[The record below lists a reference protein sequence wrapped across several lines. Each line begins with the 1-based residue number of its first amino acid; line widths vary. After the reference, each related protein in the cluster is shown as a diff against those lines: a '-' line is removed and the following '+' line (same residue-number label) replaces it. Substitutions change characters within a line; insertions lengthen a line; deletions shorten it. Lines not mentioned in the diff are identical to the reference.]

1 LCEKPEF
8 DAYSAFRRVTTE
20 HYGGITLFELKE
32 FFQHHDIPVES
43 YQLDLLYCH
52 LDHDGDGLIN
62 WEEFL
67 RFTMSKEYH
76 SSNQYGR
83 VADFNLELEH
93 SLMRFFEQELQNE
106 VALESRRRTLWD
118 TPGLSEK
125 NLFDLVDQ
133 EVAGDL
139 NQENIHNFLKPYAD
153 DTYNEAKAERIWRRM
168 DEDKNGRVT
177 FNEFLRS
184 VRPIYCYKNYTKA
197 IPQQKDLSPTKI
209 YHRPASRMG
218 DGKSSRGN
226 SVNSSSRV
234 GSTKF
239 VTRTEYDATTG
250 RPLGRAIRSLV
261 RDASSPRQDK
271 AKATK
276 KVEAH
281 EVGLNPTHPVNNP
294 DKTGHRWDRVMGW
307 NQDVDPIMAMQMGLH
322 PLDLATG
329 RTDSLYSGAYWHHKG
344 PGTAQQITKNPL
356 NPENPDSPLKAKVSV
371 PTQQQIM
378 NTEGSHPEQ
387 KAALDHTFFTHQ
399 RLIERTLGNKE
410 YMANPDMTEEERAEM
425 VKVLKEKGLTSWQ
438 MGDPSMFGSLTHHG
452 HMGGMHPMADPNMS
466 TEEREKLMKNMGA
479 MGHMHAMGPWGH
491 MGNPNMTK
499 EEREKL
505 MKSGP
510 YGGMGGPWGGMGHM
524 GHMGPWGG
532 MGGPHGHLGPWGNP
546 NMTKEEKEKL
556 MKSGA
561 WGGMGHMGAMGPWG
575 GMGHMGH
582 MGAPWMNPNMTKE
595 EKEKMMKSGA
605 YGGMG
610 GPWGGMG
617 HMGAMGP
624 WGGMGHMGHMGA
636 WGNPNMTKEE
646 REKMMKS
653 GPYGGMG
660 GPWGG
665 MGHMGHMGHWGG
677 MGHMG
682 PNAHLGPWGNPNMT
696 KEEREKLWK
705 TGGWGGHMG
714 APWMNPNLP
723 KEERD
728 AMLKS
733 THMGPMAGPWASG
746 IKKEQKDYW
755 NLGKSNEKDHWNMGT
770 EGNES
775 KIQESQ
781 VVTEGQELACLN
793 PEMQASVVPVEPEE
807 VEVNVNTESDPVDE
821 ARMQQGMQGY
831 IDVEIKRKLV
841 FNLRGTIGDHRVLEE
856 KRKNLAMR
864 PDFALSELFT
874 MVDTDSNGYANM
886 NELCKWS
893 EGGNINFTRED
904 WAVMLDYFDKD
915 GDTYLSFSEF
925 SALFT
930 PYTKE
935 YKQTMTTRN
944 GKGTTKFLDL
954 TVQTKK
960 LVRDLLYSI
969 RLSFDNFEYNRH
981 KVTGNSVAIANEVFD
996 FLDRNKD
1003 GYVTMSEFVASLT
1016 DCGVKGTKQD
1026 YFNLFSMLDT
1036 NNDEKISFE
1045 EFHNPGKTADVEA
1058 LNVL

>member
-532 MGGPHGHLGPWGNP
+532 MG
-546 NMTKEEKEKL
+546 
-556 MKSGA
+556 
-561 WGGMGHMGAMGPWG
+561 
-575 GMGHMGH
+575 
-582 MGAPWMNPNMTKE
+582 
-595 EKEKMMKSGA
+595 
-605 YGGMG
+605 
-610 GPWGGMG
+610 
-617 HMGAMGP
+617 
-624 WGGMGHMGHMGA
+624 
-636 WGNPNMTKEE
+636 
-646 REKMMKS
+646 
-653 GPYGGMG
+653 
-660 GPWGG
+660 
-665 MGHMGHMGHWGG
+665 
-677 MGHMG
+677 HMG

>member
-499 EEREKL
+499 EEREKM

-510 YGGMGGPWGGMGHM
+510 
-524 GHMGPWGG
+524 
-532 MGGPHGHLGPWGNP
+532 
-546 NMTKEEKEKL
+546 
-556 MKSGA
+556 
-561 WGGMGHMGAMGPWG
+561 
-575 GMGHMGH
+575 
-582 MGAPWMNPNMTKE
+582 
-595 EKEKMMKSGA
+595 

-624 WGGMGHMGHMGA
+624 WGGMG
-636 WGNPNMTKEE
+636 
-646 REKMMKS
+646 
-653 GPYGGMG
+653 
-660 GPWGG
+660 
-665 MGHMGHMGHWGG
+665 
-677 MGHMG
+677 GHMG
-682 PNAHLGPWGNPNMT
+682 PHAHLGPYGNPNMT

-775 KIQESQ
+775 KVQESQ

-793 PEMQASVVPVEPEE
+793 PEMQASVVPVEPED
-807 VEVNVNTESDPVDE
+807 VEVNMNTEADPVDE

>member
-1 LCEKPEF
+1 
-8 DAYSAFRRVTTE
+8 
-20 HYGGITLFELKE
+20 
-32 FFQHHDIPVES
+32 
-43 YQLDLLYCH
+43 
-52 LDHDGDGLIN
+52 
-62 WEEFL
+62 
-67 RFTMSKEYH
+67 
-76 SSNQYGR
+76 
-83 VADFNLELEH
+83 
-93 SLMRFFEQELQNE
+93 
-106 VALESRRRTLWD
+106 
-118 TPGLSEK
+118 
-125 NLFDLVDQ
+125 
-133 EVAGDL
+133 
-139 NQENIHNFLKPYAD
+139 
-153 DTYNEAKAERIWRRM
+153 
-168 DEDKNGRVT
+168 
-177 FNEFLRS
+177 
-184 VRPIYCYKNYTKA
+184 
-197 IPQQKDLSPTKI
+197 
-209 YHRPASRMG
+209 
-218 DGKSSRGN
+218 
-226 SVNSSSRV
+226 
-234 GSTKF
+234 
-239 VTRTEYDATTG
+239 
-250 RPLGRAIRSLV
+250 
-261 RDASSPRQDK
+261 
-271 AKATK
+271 
-276 KVEAH
+276 
-281 EVGLNPTHPVNNP
+281 
-294 DKTGHRWDRVMGW
+294 
-307 NQDVDPIMAMQMGLH
+307 
-322 PLDLATG
+322 
-329 RTDSLYSGAYWHHKG
+329 
-344 PGTAQQITKNPL
+344 
-356 NPENPDSPLKAKVSV
+356 
-371 PTQQQIM
+371 
-378 NTEGSHPEQ
+378 
-387 KAALDHTFFTHQ
+387 
-399 RLIERTLGNKE
+399 
-410 YMANPDMTEEERAEM
+410 
-425 VKVLKEKGLTSWQ
+425 
-438 MGDPSMFGSLTHHG
+438 
-452 HMGGMHPMADPNMS
+452 
-466 TEEREKLMKNMGA
+466 
-479 MGHMHAMGPWGH
+479 
-491 MGNPNMTK
+491 
-499 EEREKL
+499 
-505 MKSGP
+505 
-510 YGGMGGPWGGMGHM
+510 MGGPWGGMGHM
-524 GHMGPWGG
+524 GHMGP
-532 MGGPHGHLGPWGNP
+532 
-546 NMTKEEKEKL
+546 
-556 MKSGA
+556 
-561 WGGMGHMGAMGPWG
+561 
-575 GMGHMGH
+575 
-582 MGAPWMNPNMTKE
+582 
-595 EKEKMMKSGA
+595 
-605 YGGMG
+605 
-610 GPWGGMG
+610 
-617 HMGAMGP
+617 
-624 WGGMGHMGHMGA
+624 
-636 WGNPNMTKEE
+636 
-646 REKMMKS
+646 
-653 GPYGGMG
+653 
-660 GPWGG
+660 
-665 MGHMGHMGHWGG
+665 WGG